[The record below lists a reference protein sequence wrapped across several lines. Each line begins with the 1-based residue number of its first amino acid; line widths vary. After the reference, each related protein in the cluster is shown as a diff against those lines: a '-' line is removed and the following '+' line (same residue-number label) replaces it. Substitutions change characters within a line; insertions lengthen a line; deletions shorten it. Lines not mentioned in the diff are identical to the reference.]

1 VLIFL
6 VFQIA
11 RYLSHGGSQN
21 GRKKKRGKSVH
32 TRTRL
37 HEHAHVQAR
46 DKEMSALKAQLL
58 GKIDALQAVINE
70 QERDLAKRDALNAQ
84 QEDTLVTQVRTT
96 QSQT

>member
-1 VLIFL
+1 M
-6 VFQIA
+6 
-11 RYLSHGGSQN
+11 
-21 GRKKKRGKSVH
+21 H

-70 QERDLAKRDALNAQ
+70 QERELAKRDALNAQ
-84 QEDTLVTQVRTT
+84 
-96 QSQT
+96 

>member
-1 VLIFL
+1 M
-6 VFQIA
+6 
-11 RYLSHGGSQN
+11 
-21 GRKKKRGKSVH
+21 H